1 MPILLFTPGCVP
13 FSYMP
18 PQRLKTPCYFSRVS
32 HGETRKAFSAL
43 REVRGDR
50 QSGGQNSK
58 PLISKAED

>member
-18 PQRLKTPCYFSRVS
+18 PQRLKTPCYFNRVS
-32 HGETRKAFSAL
+32 HGETRKAFSAP

-50 QSGGQNSK
+50 QSGGQGKGKILN
-58 PLISKAED
+58 L